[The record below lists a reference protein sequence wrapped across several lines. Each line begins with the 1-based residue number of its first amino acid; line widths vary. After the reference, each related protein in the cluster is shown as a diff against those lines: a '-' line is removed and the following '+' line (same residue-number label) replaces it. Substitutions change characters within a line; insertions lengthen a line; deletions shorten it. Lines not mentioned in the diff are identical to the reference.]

1 MNIDSP
7 MQQMNPGQRDD
18 TLFPGNATKRDSY
31 DDKMTV
37 MNSSIASNMD
47 DSTPSDSGI
56 QLLDSVSES
65 IMSNS
70 GLLEYDLCTPLEHVS
85 STLPD
90 VVLPAETATSVSD
103 DVKSFVMTKSDI
115 DNSNVQV
122 FDPDMEAGN
131 IPDEMK
137 TSTCS
142 TFDAENIVY
151 RRKAKKTRN
160 HSTGGPK
167 KRVSFHEDILK
178 NTKTDNIH
186 IEHGFITYKGYSK
199 KAPQIARYSWCSE
212 GDDGDAKRNDQ
223 YLYRN
228 ACSDVLDYGNT
239 EVYDK
244 DANIIEYD
252 NSGVFEYG
260 PQENQL
266 KNDEFYK
273 CSCSDSNSS
282 LDSGD
287 SNDNVNRNYGQA
299 KSNSCDCIGLNPQ
312 PKIVTNINDN
322 CYFSEP
328 NIESMDDSFDYVKP
342 KSVWS
347 KEKKPKTSCL
357 KRQTGVIEEYD
368 LSEKVKTF
376 NVHQLPDH
384 MNNIIDNSKYLF
396 GSLKNIFGIPLPER
410 GVPEGCEDLQSVYE
424 CLPEVENS
432 SPVKPRTFL
441 SKSFDGG
448 LFKKNDKPK
457 KYVHTVDEMLRRKVE
472 PVSQGAPASLTK
484 EPDVTNEDFV
494 DLGESVQ
501 ASPINNFR
509 NKYIIN
515 CESTVFE
522 HTGVSY
528 ETENSPL
535 HATIEPTLI
544 VEPTLPKAPA
554 PVPFTAKL
562 SNMFKSFRDNS
573 PGFEIG
579 IPKPA
584 ETIPSPGPTVEV
596 SNIMTSSQISSI
608 SDNSSSTHRSSLP
621 KPEISITTNSPNKH
635 RHLSSPMRKRSMITR
650 YENPRMS
657 PDLFSTGRESK
668 SVLSEEF
675 DDILTITTS
684 TDQTDSDIVIVDYPE
699 PDAGIPTSQ
708 LLKPPST
715 KSSLINRFLR
725 NVTQKKIQD
734 ATIKKNSFLA
744 AKTKNDKKLFEN
756 IYVKGAK
763 LPNTDLIDDLNAEIA
778 LEIELSG
785 KNSMANNLMRLSD
798 SKFNKIDY
806 GLGVGEVSV
815 DIFNP
820 STLHILRDEKE
831 VLMKVFKLYTGY
843 SLKGHMT
850 PVLVFLTD
858 KTLYVTDLIRNRLTN
873 KFVLPYSELDVIL
886 IGPHGNT
893 VLLSNSARDM
903 QQVLLAG
910 GPYPADGLVSSLEM
924 CARRGGSTLPAVGQ
938 LTLDHLAPLQAFV
951 RENSM
956 VAKNDPWL
964 YYAVVSVPANMLNL
978 EEEPLG
984 PHMKGPLMFRNISL
998 SEQGQPWEAG
1008 YFLLK
1013 AGVLYMFNDAH
1024 QKLPNLAIALFE
1036 CKGARRATKSTRPHC
1051 FELLLKTG
1059 FMQLAAPDEYVASD
1073 WLQALVQAASG
1084 LFEMQE
1090 KHKTLGCTLVMTSN
1104 HLITLREDFTAP
1116 LRRVNKIVSGVMSPP
1131 KLPSGNA
1138 TRKLSASTITT
1149 DTMNDTM
1156 SSLSNSTNLS
1166 EYRLTSSN
1174 KSSPSRSQ
1182 CNNSTVY
1189 NSGSDEKSFT
1199 SMSSIY
1205 GKNSGI
1211 EIKTCA
1217 ALQEMSTIRIPSQG
1231 DNWWCILEFS
1241 CQEVRENSDDMVIF
1255 FATNSDLRRFLT
1267 MLETMWQS
1275 KNNAPFPI
1283 SILPDNDP
1291 IGKQC
1296 SDLFFDLNKSWDP
1309 LISAALGYPQ

>member
-7 MQQMNPGQRDD
+7 LQLINHGQRDEPFY
-18 TLFPGNATKRDSY
+18 TGAVLMKDSF

-37 MNSSIASNMD
+37 MNSSIVSNMD

-70 GLLEYDLCTPLEHVS
+70 GLLELDVYTPIENIS

-90 VVLPAETATSVSD
+90 LVLPAETAIAIADES
-103 DVKSFVMTKSDI
+103 KSFVMTKSDI
-115 DNSNVQV
+115 DNSNVQM
-122 FDPDMEAGN
+122 FDTDMDVGN

-142 TFDAENIVY
+142 TFDTENIVY
-151 RRKAKKTRN
+151 RRKTKKNRT
-160 HSTGGPK
+160 HSTSGPK

-186 IEHGFITYKGYSK
+186 IEHGFITYKGYAK
-199 KAPQIARYSWCSE
+199 KTLQNGRYSWCSE
-212 GDDGDAKRNDQ
+212 GDDGDMKRNDQ

-228 ACSDVLDYGNT
+228 ACSDVLDYGNA
-239 EVYDK
+239 EIYDK

-312 PKIVTNINDN
+312 KILTNINDN

-328 NIESMDDSFDYVKP
+328 NIESMDDSFDYIKP

-368 LSEKVKTF
+368 ISEKVKTF
-376 NVHQLPDH
+376 NVHHLPDH
-384 MNNIIDNSKYLF
+384 MNNIIDNSKFLF

-424 CLPEVENS
+424 CVPDVDNS
-432 SPVKPRTFL
+432 SPVKSRTFL

-457 KYVHTVDEMLRRKVE
+457 KYVHTVDELLRRKME
-472 PVSQGAPASLTK
+472 PTTPVVATVHANLTK
-484 EPDVTNEDFV
+484 EQDKTADDFV

-501 ASPINNFR
+501 ASPINFR

-528 ETENSPL
+528 ETENSTL
-535 HATIEPTLI
+535 NSTMEPTTSF
-544 VEPTLPKAPA
+544 EQCLPKPPA
-554 PVPFTAKL
+554 PVPFTEKI
-562 SNMFKSFRDNS
+562 SNIFKSFRDNS
-573 PGFEIG
+573 PGLDVG
-579 IPKPA
+579 IPKAA
-584 ETIPSPGPTVEV
+584 ENVSSPSQTLEC
-596 SNIMTSSQISSI
+596 MTSSVISNT
-608 SDNSSSTHRSSLP
+608 SDNSNSTHKSKS
-621 KPEISITTNSPNKH
+621 EISITTNSPIKH
-635 RHLSSPMRKRSMITR
+635 RHLASPMRKRSMITR

-668 SVLSEEF
+668 SLLSEEF

-699 PDAGIPTSQ
+699 PDAIIPNAQ

-734 ATIKKNSFLA
+734 ATIKKNTFLA
-744 AKTKNDKKLFEN
+744 AKVKNDRKLFEN

-763 LPNTDLIDDLNAEIA
+763 MPNADLIDDLNAEIA

-785 KNSMANNLMRLSD
+785 KNSMASDLMRLSENT
-798 SKFNKIDY
+798 FNKIEY
-806 GLGVGEVSV
+806 GVGVGEVSV

-820 STLHILRDEKE
+820 RKLNILRDEKE
-831 VLMKVFKLYTGY
+831 TLMKVFKLYTGY

-850 PVLVFLTD
+850 PVLIFLTD

-910 GPYPADGLVSSLEM
+910 GLNLADGLVSSLEM
-924 CARRGGSTLPAVGQ
+924 SARRGGSVLPAVGQ

-951 RENSM
+951 RENSS
-956 VAKNDPWL
+956 VSKNDPWV
-964 YYAVVSVPANMLNL
+964 YYAVVSVPANVLNL

-984 PHMKGPLMFRNISL
+984 PNMKGPLMFRNISMNQQ
-998 SEQGQPWEAG
+998 SQPWEAG

-1024 QKLPNLAIALFE
+1024 QKLPNMAIALFE
-1036 CKGARRATKSTRPHC
+1036 CKGARRAAKSSRPHC
-1051 FELLLKTG
+1051 FELMLKTG
-1059 FMQLAAPDEYVASD
+1059 FLQLAAPDEYVASE
-1073 WLQALVQAASG
+1073 WLQSLVQAASG

-1116 LRRVNKIVSGVMSPP
+1116 LRRVNAVTSAVASAPKVSAS
-1131 KLPSGNA
+1131 NA
-1138 TRKLSASTITT
+1138 SRKLSVSTITT
-1149 DTMNDTM
+1149 DTMNDSM

-1166 EYRLTSSN
+1166 GYRVTSSN
-1174 KSSPSRSQ
+1174 KSSPTRSQ
-1182 CNNSTVY
+1182 YNST
-1189 NSGSDEKSFT
+1189 DEKSFS

-1205 GKNSGI
+1205 GKNSGV

-1217 ALQEMSTIRIPSQG
+1217 ALEEMSTIRIPSQG

-1283 SILPDNDP
+1283 SILPDSDP

-1296 SDLFFDLNKSWDP
+1296 SDLFIDLNKSWDP

>member
-1 MNIDSP
+1 
-7 MQQMNPGQRDD
+7 MQQTNLTGQRDD
-18 TLFPGNATKRDSY
+18 VFYAGVSKQTDSF

-37 MNSSIASNMD
+37 MNSSIVSNMD

-70 GLLEYDLCTPLEHVS
+70 GLLEYDVCTPLESVT

-90 VVLPAETATSVSD
+90 VVLPAETAICVAEDT
-103 DVKSFVMTKSDI
+103 KTFVMTKSDI
-115 DNSNVQV
+115 DNSNVEV
-122 FDPDMEAGN
+122 FDTEIEATN

-142 TFDAENIVY
+142 TFDTENIVY
-151 RRKAKKTRN
+151 RRKAKKNRT
-160 HSTGGPK
+160 HSTSGPK

-186 IEHGFITYKGYSK
+186 IEHGFITYKGYGK
-199 KAPQIARYSWCSE
+199 KTPQIARYSWCSE
-212 GDDGDAKRNDQ
+212 GDDGDMKRNDQ

-228 ACSDVLDYGNT
+228 ACSDVLDYGKT
-239 EVYDK
+239 EIYDK

-287 SNDNVNRNYGQA
+287 SNDDVNRNYGQA

-312 PKIVTNINDN
+312 PKMVTNINDN

-328 NIESMDDSFDYVKP
+328 NIESMDDSFEYIKP

-368 LSEKVKTF
+368 ISEKVKTF

-384 MNNIIDNSKYLF
+384 MNNIIDNSKFLF

-424 CLPEVENS
+424 CVPEVDHNS

-457 KYVHTVDEMLRRKVE
+457 KYVHNVDELLRRKVDTVT
-472 PVSQGAPASLTK
+472 PVASASLTTSLTK
-484 EPDVTNEDFV
+484 APDVTNDDFI

-501 ASPINNFR
+501 ASPINFR

-535 HATIEPTLI
+535 HSNNIIEPKLTIEQ
-544 VEPTLPKAPA
+544 TLPKAPA
-554 PVPFTAKL
+554 PVPFPAKI

-573 PGFEIG
+573 PGFEIR
-579 IPKPA
+579 IPKPV
-584 ETIPSPGPTVEV
+584 ENLPSPSPTVEV
-596 SNIMTSSQISSI
+596 SNSMTSSLISNT
-608 SDNSSSTHRSSLP
+608 SDNSNSAQRPSLP
-621 KPEISITTNSPNKH
+621 KPEISITANSPNKN

-657 PDLFSTGRESK
+657 PDLFSSGRVESK
-668 SVLSEEF
+668 SLLSEEF

-684 TDQTDSDIVIVDYPE
+684 TDQMDSDIEIVDYPE
-699 PDAGIPTSQ
+699 PDAIIPNNNH

-734 ATIKKNSFLA
+734 ATIKKNTFLA
-744 AKTKNDKKLFEN
+744 AKVKNEKKLFEN

-763 LPNTDLIDDLNAEIA
+763 VPNADLIDDLNAEIA

-785 KNSMANNLMRLSD
+785 KGSMASELMRLSENKF
-798 SKFNKIDY
+798 SKIEF

-815 DIFNP
+815 DIFSP
-820 STLHILRDEKE
+820 SKLHILRDEKE
-831 VLMKVFKLYTGY
+831 ILMKV
-843 SLKGHMT
+843 S
-850 PVLVFLTD
+850 
-858 KTLYVTDLIRNRLTN
+858 
-873 KFVLPYSELDVIL
+873 
-886 IGPHGNT
+886 
-893 VLLSNSARDM
+893 
-903 QQVLLAG
+903 
-910 GPYPADGLVSSLEM
+910 
-924 CARRGGSTLPAVGQ
+924 RG
-938 LTLDHLAPLQAFV
+938 
-951 RENSM
+951 R
-956 VAKNDPWL
+956 
-964 YYAVVSVPANMLNL
+964 
-978 EEEPLG
+978 
-984 PHMKGPLMFRNISL
+984 
-998 SEQGQPWEAG
+998 
-1008 YFLLK
+1008 
-1013 AGVLYMFNDAH
+1013 
-1024 QKLPNLAIALFE
+1024 
-1036 CKGARRATKSTRPHC
+1036 
-1051 FELLLKTG
+1051 
-1059 FMQLAAPDEYVASD
+1059 
-1073 WLQALVQAASG
+1073 
-1084 LFEMQE
+1084 
-1090 KHKTLGCTLVMTSN
+1090 
-1104 HLITLREDFTAP
+1104 
-1116 LRRVNKIVSGVMSPP
+1116 
-1131 KLPSGNA
+1131 
-1138 TRKLSASTITT
+1138 
-1149 DTMNDTM
+1149 
-1156 SSLSNSTNLS
+1156 
-1166 EYRLTSSN
+1166 
-1174 KSSPSRSQ
+1174 
-1182 CNNSTVY
+1182 
-1189 NSGSDEKSFT
+1189 
-1199 SMSSIY
+1199 
-1205 GKNSGI
+1205 
-1211 EIKTCA
+1211 
-1217 ALQEMSTIRIPSQG
+1217 
-1231 DNWWCILEFS
+1231 
-1241 CQEVRENSDDMVIF
+1241 
-1255 FATNSDLRRFLT
+1255 
-1267 MLETMWQS
+1267 
-1275 KNNAPFPI
+1275 
-1283 SILPDNDP
+1283 
-1291 IGKQC
+1291 
-1296 SDLFFDLNKSWDP
+1296 
-1309 LISAALGYPQ
+1309 